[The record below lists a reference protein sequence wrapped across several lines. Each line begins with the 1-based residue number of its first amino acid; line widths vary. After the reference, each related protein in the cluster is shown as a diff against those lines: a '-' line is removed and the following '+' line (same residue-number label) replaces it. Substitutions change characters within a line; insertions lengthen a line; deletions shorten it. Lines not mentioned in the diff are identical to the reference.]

1 VALPSGAPDGRSAL
15 RPPLPATAAFLGLYA
30 LLAAPF
36 LFQEGLEL
44 ELLLLSSVLALAL
57 AVLSAIDLITHR
69 LPDLITLPLTA
80 LGLIATPLVLE
91 ASPWW
96 QVASAG
102 LGFALMAG
110 VAFAYTKLRGRP
122 GLGLGDAKLLAA
134 AGAWLG
140 AEALPSVLLWA
151 AARRCWRCCFGL
163 GARARSRPKRACP
176 LGLFWRS
183 GRGWCGCTGR
193 SKPCGRRAPATR
205 SPIARN

>member
-151 AARRCWRCCFGL
+151 CGSALLALLLRAWRTGALSAQTRVPFGPFL
-163 GARARSRPKRACP
+163 AFGTWLVWLYGP
-176 LGLFWRS
+176 L
-183 GRGWCGCTGR
+183 
-193 SKPCGRRAPATR
+193 
-205 SPIARN
+205 

>member
-1 VALPSGAPDGRSAL
+1 MALPGGEPDAWSAL
-15 RPPLPATAAFLGLYA
+15 RPPLKGTAAFLALYA

-36 LFQEGLEL
+36 LLQEGFEF

-57 AVLSAIDLITHR
+57 AVLSAIDLSTYR
-69 LPDLITLPLTA
+69 LPDLVTLPLTA

-91 ASPWW
+91 ASLWW
-96 QVASAG
+96 QVASAV

-110 VAFAYTKLRGRP
+110 LALVYTKLRGRP

-151 AARRCWRCCFGL
+151 CGSALLALLLRAWRTGALSAQARVAFGPFL
-163 GARARSRPKRACP
+163 AFGTWLVWLYGP
-176 LGLFWRS
+176 L
-183 GRGWCGCTGR
+183 
-193 SKPCGRRAPATR
+193 
-205 SPIARN
+205 

>member
-36 LFQEGLEL
+36 LFQEGLEF

-57 AVLSAIDLITHR
+57 AVLSAIDLITYR

-80 LGLIATPLVLE
+80 LGLIATPLLLE
-91 ASPWW
+91 ASAWW

-151 AARRCWRCCFGL
+151 CGSALLALLLRAWRTGALSAQARVPFGPFL
-163 GARARSRPKRACP
+163 AFGTWLVWLYGP
-176 LGLFWRS
+176 L
-183 GRGWCGCTGR
+183 
-193 SKPCGRRAPATR
+193 
-205 SPIARN
+205 